1 MDCSLQPGIGSTSSF
16 QQNDSKIEIQLCLL
30 PLIATCPGFTRVHGN
45 CGYCGSVLQIDFC
58 FVYIIV
64 HTWWCKS
71 PRSCQHR
78 AKLWL
83 EHLSQ
88 IFVVINQCPS
98 SETETVWIKGSR
110 SHQQWMRYCQ
120 EIFTNICYILHFLWT
135 LDAIIWG
142 LLFYLAAISI
152 FKQKLNFP

>member
-45 CGYCGSVLQIDFC
+45 CGYCGPVLQIDFC

-98 SETETVWIKGSR
+98 SETETVWIKGSGAINSGCGIVR
-110 SHQQWMRYCQ
+110 RFSP
-120 EIFTNICYILHFLWT
+120 ILATFPMNTWCDNLGVAV
-135 LDAIIWG
+135 LVG
-142 LLFYLAAISI
+142 SNKYL
-152 FKQKLNFP
+152 